1 MDKQALLDKQKRIRN
16 FSIIAHIDHGKSTL
30 ADRILELTGAIDKQT
45 LKEQVL
51 DKMDLEKERGI
62 TIKLNAIE
70 INYKSESGE
79 EYILNLI
86 DTPGHVDFTYEVSRS
101 LAACEGAIL
110 VIDAT
115 QGIQAQTMAHL
126 YLALE
131 NNLEIIPV
139 INKIDLP
146 NANPEKVLKE
156 IEEVIGIDS
165 SDAIAVSA
173 KTGAGVNA
181 IIEKI
186 VRTIPAPSGDFSA
199 PLQALIFDS
208 YYDQYR
214 GVVPLVRIVNGTV
227 KKGDVIHMMSTG
239 AEYEVLEVGVYR
251 PLATKRDHLIAGE
264 VGYLVASIKD
274 VKDIRVGDTITH
286 AGRKA
291 DKPLPGYRKLT
302 PMVYC
307 GFFPMDTTRYE
318 ELKEALEKISLNDAS
333 LVYEPENSHALGF
346 GFRIGF
352 LGLLHMDIISERIR
366 REFGI
371 DLIATA
377 PSVIYKVKL
386 TNGEVI
392 EVDNPAKMPEAIM
405 IQEIEE
411 PFVKTTVML
420 PSEYVGPV
428 MQICQNKRAIFHN
441 MSYIDPTR
449 VSLVYDMPLAEI
461 IIDFFDR
468 LKSSTKGYASFDYH
482 FSQYR
487 SSKLVRLDILLN
499 GEKVDALSVIVHKDD
514 AYRRGRAIV
523 EKLKEQIPRHLFEI
537 PIQAAIGA
545 RIIARSTIKALRK
558 NVLAKCYGG
567 DVSRKKKL
575 LEKQKEGK
583 KRMRAIGNV
592 EIPQS
597 AFLAVLSIDE

>member
-139 INKIDLP
+139 VNKIDLP

-165 SDAIAVSA
+165 NDAIAVSA

-186 VRTIPAPSGDFSA
+186 VRTIPAPAGDFSA

-487 SSKLVRLDILLN
+487 PSKLVRLDILLN

-537 PIQAAIGA
+537 PIQAAIGT